1 MTYLLLVL
9 GLVSWGLDDI
19 TDIIRSDDAQTAIGV
34 VDAFVQASREISERL
49 GCQQHPLKSAA

>member
-1 MTYLLLVL
+1 MTCLLLVL

-34 VDAFVQASREISERL
+34 VDAFVQA
-49 GCQQHPLKSAA
+49 